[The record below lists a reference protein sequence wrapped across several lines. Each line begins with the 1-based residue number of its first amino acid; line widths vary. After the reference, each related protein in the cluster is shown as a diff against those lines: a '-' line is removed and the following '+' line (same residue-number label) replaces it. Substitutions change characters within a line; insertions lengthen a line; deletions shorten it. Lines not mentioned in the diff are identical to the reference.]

1 LETVLIGLSR
11 KEKEQLIVELYNS
24 GSSYREIAKQARVLL
39 RDIKHILDKTNG
51 VQSLSKSSQA
61 YRMFSEGK
69 SPMEIA
75 IALDMR
81 EAEVTPL
88 YKESWIL
95 KQLYTLQFTV
105 HIGIYSQG

>member
-1 LETVLIGLSR
+1 
-11 KEKEQLIVELYNS
+11 
-24 GSSYREIAKQARVLL
+24 
-39 RDIKHILDKTNG
+39 
-51 VQSLSKSSQA
+51 
-61 YRMFSEGK
+61 MFSEGK

-75 IALDMR
+75 IASDMR

-95 KQLYTLQFTV
+95 KQLYDLQFTV